1 MIFKLTYKGIRMN
14 DNEIIS
20 SIAKKASAVLEDK
33 TGTLIEPLQFIM
45 DLDAYNKER
54 PLAFKAI
61 YSLINDDSKQS
72 YAILELLKLSAAIDK
87 TFNFGENEDDPMVSL
102 GKEYGRVNEG
112 FTSPF
117 EAGAY
122 KVTIN
127 E

>member
-1 MIFKLTYKGIRMN
+1 MD
-14 DNEIIS
+14 DNQIIS

-33 TGTLIEPLQFIM
+33 TGTLIEPIQFIM

-54 PLAFKAI
+54 PLALKVI
-61 YSLINDDSKQS
+61 YSLINDDDQQT
-72 YAILELLKLSAAIDK
+72 YAVLELLKLSAAIDK
-87 TFNFGENEDDPMVSL
+87 TVNFGENDDDPMVSL

>member
-1 MIFKLTYKGIRMN
+1 MIFKLTYKGIRMD

-54 PLAFKAI
+54 PLLLKVI
-61 YSLINDDSKQS
+61 YSLINDDDQQT
-72 YAILELLKLSAAIDK
+72 YAVLELLKISEAIDK
-87 TFNFGENEDDPMVSL
+87 TVIFGEKKDDPLVSL
-102 GKEYGRVNEG
+102 GKKYGQRVNKD

-117 EAGAY
+117 EVPQE
-122 KVTIN
+122 VTAN
-127 E
+127 G